1 MDPTPSLDAGV
12 APRAELLS
20 PSRAAPYRVGLPCL
34 VVSCAGHRLALSGTS
49 VETIL
54 DAPPCHPVPDM
65 AAHAAGV
72 ANHAG
77 AALVVYDVRKRIGV
91 PSAQDEIRAL
101 LDTLAARKEDHVR
114 WLATLREQVAAGERI
129 TVQRD
134 PHLCAFGKWYDQR
147 AFDNSLG
154 RQHMDRFD
162 APHQAIH
169 AVADRAARL
178 IVAGR
183 EAEARALVHE
193 TESGELRHL
202 VWLFDSVEEVVRANS
217 HAYVVVCERAGGD
230 RVGLLVDELCELSPL
245 EGMAGSIPWMSG
257 EECETFTRAVGRV
270 TWGGEGTDVLLV
282 DLERLIDE
290 RAR

>member
-1 MDPTPSLDAGV
+1 MDPNPNRHAGG
-12 APRAELLS
+12 APRVQPRLGE
-20 PSRAAPYRVGLPCL
+20 RAAPFRVGLPCL
-34 VVSCAGHRLALSGTS
+34 VVSCAGHRLALPGTC

-77 AALVVYDVRKRIGV
+77 AALVVYDVRKRIGL
-91 PSAQDEIRAL
+91 PSAEDEIRAL
-101 LDTLAARKEDHVR
+101 LGTLAARKQDHVR
-114 WLATLREQVAAGERI
+114 WLATLREQVARGERI

-147 AFDNSLG
+147 AFDSY
-154 RQHMDRFD
+154 QVSQYMDRFG
-162 APHQAIH
+162 APHRAIH
-169 AVADRAARL
+169 AVADRAAHMIL
-178 IVAGR
+178 AGR
-183 EAEARALVHE
+183 ESDARALVRE
-193 TESGELRHL
+193 TERGVLNELL
-202 VWLFDSVEEVVRANS
+202 WLFDGARDVLRDNH

-257 EECETFTRAVGRV
+257 VECETFTRAVGRV
-270 TWGGEGTDVLLV
+270 TQGGERTDVLLV